1 MANNDQ
7 NLPAPTLALPEG
19 QVKQIA
25 IALTS
30 IDGVAQIALDTDG
43 FDDDINQIALAL
55 DFVLEKL
62 IK

>member
-7 NLPAPTLALPEG
+7 NIPAPTLSLPEG

-25 IALTS
+25 IALTN
-30 IDGVAQIALDTDG
+30 IDGVVQIALDTDG

-62 IK
+62 TK